1 MSAVK
6 KRKGW
11 RWLSLKIEYDKEAD
25 ALYIQLREASVED
38 NIDIEEG
45 VTVDLDEK
53 KHIVG
58 IEILDASKR
67 LSLKDLV
74 NITIENL
81 PVEKVESVPIWI
93 HDREISPPADLIL
106 SYQIGI

>member
-1 MSAVK
+1 
-6 KRKGW
+6 
-11 RWLSLKIEYDKEAD
+11 LKIEYDKEAD
-25 ALYIQLREASVED
+25 ALYIQLREAYVDD

-58 IEILDASKR
+58 IEILDASKK
-67 LSLKDLV
+67 LSLKDIV

-81 PVEKVESVPIWI
+81 PVEKVDAAP
-93 HDREISPPADLIL
+93 L
-106 SYQIGI
+106 